1 MRTCDI
7 LVCIPTY
14 NERDTIGDLID
25 AILALP
31 IKADI
36 VVIDDNSPD
45 GTREQVEARISRT
58 DRVGI
63 LARPGRFG
71 VGSAHRLGWMHAR
84 QLGYACIVMM
94 DADFS
99 HDPAEIPQ
107 LLALLRTGADVAA
120 GSRFMPGAALDYRG
134 WRLFVSRAANR
145 LARWLLRLRLTE
157 HTTSLRAAR
166 LDRIPFG
173 LVEAIDHDGYSFFL
187 VCVWRFV
194 RAGLVVRETPIHF
207 RDRRQGVSKL
217 PPIEIV
223 RGALTLLR
231 LATFPGRADQSD
243 VAAPVERVCRSCGG
257 PYLISNG
264 PGALRCLR
272 CCSSGPGA

>member
-7 LVCIPTY
+7 LICIPTY

-31 IKADI
+31 IKVDI
-36 VVIDDNSPD
+36 VIIDDNSPD
-45 GTREQVEARISRT
+45 GTRERVEACISRT

-63 LARPGRFG
+63 LVRPGRFG
-71 VGSAHRLGWMHAR
+71 IGSAHRLGWMHAR
-84 QLGYACIVMM
+84 QLGYARIVTM

-99 HDPAEIPQ
+99 HDPTEIPR
-107 LLALLRTGADVAA
+107 LLALLDAGADVAV
-120 GSRFMPGAALDYRG
+120 GSRFLPGGALDYRG
-134 WRLFVSRAANR
+134 WRLFVSRTANR
-145 LARWLLRLRLTE
+145 LARWLLRLGLTE

-166 LDRIPFG
+166 LDRVPFG
-173 LVEAIDHDGYSFFL
+173 LVEAIDHDGYAFFL
-187 VCVWRFV
+187 VCVWRFA
-194 RAGLVVRETPIHF
+194 RAGVVVRETPIHF

-231 LATFPGRADQSD
+231 LAVFPGRAGQNDG
-243 VAAPVERVCRSCGG
+243 VVPVERVCGSCGG
-257 PYLISNG
+257 PYLISSG

-272 CCSSGPGA
+272 CSASGPVA